1 MLFLFKA
8 ILGAY
13 NLKVFIIRAENWK
26 FLRGIGKQICN
37 AKLPKSSPEQVYKP
51 KIFYKQL

>member
-13 NLKVFIIRAENWK
+13 NLKVFIIRAEKLEISTGYWK
-26 FLRGIGKQICN
+26 TNF
-37 AKLPKSSPEQVYKP
+37 
-51 KIFYKQL
+51 